1 MTWHSALIPQLQGST
16 QSVLWQALSNGH
28 SSSDWHPTGT
38 GSGGGN
44 MHSIWGSPIYPAGQ
58 AHFALW
64 KITLQNALGAQGSS
78 YAQGFLHAPFKQAA
92 YSGHSELL
100 LQPTTTSNTM
110 IARRANS
117 IETTLFNS
125 ASIQTGASVA
135 LF

>member
-1 MTWHSALIPQLQGST
+1 
-16 QSVLWQALSNGH
+16 
-28 SSSDWHPTGT
+28 
-38 GSGGGN
+38 

-100 LQPTTTSNTM
+100 LQPTTTSMGVRGTVNKHS
-110 IARRANS
+110 AK
-117 IETTLFNS
+117 IERGV
-125 ASIQTGASVA
+125 QGGHSVEKRD
-135 LF
+135 FYSKKFREIN

>member
-1 MTWHSALIPQLQGST
+1 
-16 QSVLWQALSNGH
+16 
-28 SSSDWHPTGT
+28 
-38 GSGGGN
+38 

-100 LQPTTTSNTM
+100 LQPTTTSMGVRGTVNKHS
-110 IARRANS
+110 AK
-117 IETTLFNS
+117 IEGGVQGGTVWKNENFTLTLKNYVKTLMFKLN
-125 ASIQTGASVA
+125 QFHEMFLEVKKE
-135 LF
+135 